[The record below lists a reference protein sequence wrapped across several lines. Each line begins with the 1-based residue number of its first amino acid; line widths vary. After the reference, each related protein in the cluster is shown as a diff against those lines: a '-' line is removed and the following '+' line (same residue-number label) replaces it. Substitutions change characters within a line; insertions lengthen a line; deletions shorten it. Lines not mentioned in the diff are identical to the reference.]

1 MSYITIENLNYFAGK
16 FAQKITGIFAKKT
29 DIPTSLPANGG
40 DAETVGGHYVNA
52 NVPADAKFTDTVYS
66 HPTSSGNRHIPSGGS
81 SGQILRWTADGT
93 AEWDDETGSG
103 VEAATES
110 EIDTIIAGTFE

>member
-16 FAQKITGIFAKKT
+16 FAEKITGIFAKKT

-40 DAETVGGHYVNA
+40 DAATVGGHSVA
-52 NVPADAKFTDTVYS
+52 TNVPADAKFTDTVYS
-66 HPTSSGNRHIPSGGS
+66 HPTSDGNKHIPAGGTQ
-81 SGQILRWTADGT
+81 GQILRCSASGT
-93 AEWDDETGSG
+93 AVWDDETGSG

-110 EIDTIIAGTFE
+110 EIDTIIAGTFK